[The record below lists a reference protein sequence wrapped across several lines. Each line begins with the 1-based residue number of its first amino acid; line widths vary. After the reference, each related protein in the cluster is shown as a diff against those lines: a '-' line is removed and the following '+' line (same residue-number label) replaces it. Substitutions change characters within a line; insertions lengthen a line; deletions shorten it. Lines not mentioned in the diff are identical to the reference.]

1 MCMHVQK
8 SYVEYVACH
17 CARRLARIEK
27 QVRPILVEGE
37 GLTLVASFPSL
48 KSSFTEV
55 FAGPVGSIGRLLSN
69 GVNGALLRSLAEPT

>member
-1 MCMHVQK
+1 MHVQK

-37 GLTLVASFPSL
+37 GLTLVASFPSR
-48 KSSFTEV
+48 KSSFTE
-55 FAGPVGSIGRLLSN
+55 F
-69 GVNGALLRSLAEPT
+69 LRAPSGQ